1 MAKKKILPSQERERL
16 LEELHGKYGVKQGF
30 WQRLTYWRKRYF
42 WIIVVRGAKALKRF
56 LDIVFGSFLLIVLS
70 PLMLL
75 IAFLIKIRD
84 FGPVLYSSHRV
95 GQWGREFVFY
105 KFRTM
110 RSGAE
115 QERDQ
120 LSHLSHHGTTKSFK
134 IKKDPRVTLV
144 GKILRKTS
152 LDELP
157 QLWNVV
163 KGDMSL
169 VGPRPPLPNEVAH
182 YDLAERRRLEVKPG
196 ITCIWQVSGRSELS
210 FEQQVQLDIQ
220 YIESRSLWLD
230 FKLLLRT
237 IPAVLFGRGA
247 Y

>member
-1 MAKKKILPSQERERL
+1 MAKKKILPSQERTRL
-16 LEELHGKYGVKQGF
+16 LESLHEKYGVKAGF
-30 WQRLTYWRKRYF
+30 WQRMIYWRKRYF
-42 WIIVVRGAKALKRF
+42 WIIVVRGAQALKRTF
-56 LDIVFGSFLLIVLS
+56 DIVFGALLLIVFS

-84 FGPVLYSSHRV
+84 FGPVFYNTERV
-95 GQWGREFVFY
+95 GQWVKEFTFY

-110 RSGAE
+110 RLGADQEKE
-115 QERDQ
+115 QLTH
-120 LSHLSHHGTTKSFK
+120 LSHLQTPKAFK
-134 IKKDPRVTLV
+134 IKKDPRVTLL
-144 GKILRKTS
+144 GRILRKTS

-169 VGPRPPLPNEVAH
+169 VGPRPPLPIEVSH
-182 YDLAERRRLEVKPG
+182 YNLEERRRLEVKPG

-210 FEQQVQLDIQ
+210 FDKQVELDIQ

-230 FKLLLRT
+230 IKLLLKT
-237 IPAVLFGRGA
+237 IPAVLFGKGA

>member
-1 MAKKKILPSQERERL
+1 MAKKKILPSQERIKL
-16 LEELHGKYGVKQGF
+16 LEALHEKYGVKAGF
-30 WQRLTYWRKRYF
+30 WQRVVYWRKRYF
-42 WIIVVRGAKALKRF
+42 WLIFVKGTQALKRF
-56 LDIVFGSFLLIVLS
+56 LDIFFGLFLLIVFF
-70 PLMLL
+70 PLMLI

-84 FGPVLYSSHRV
+84 FGPVFYNSDRV
-95 GQWGREFVFY
+95 GQWGREFTFY

-110 RSGAE
+110 RLGAE
-115 QERDQ
+115 REREQ
-120 LSHLSHHGTTKSFK
+120 LNHLSHLKTPKAFK
-134 IKKDPRVTLV
+134 IKKDPRVTLI
-144 GKILRKTS
+144 GRILRKTS

-169 VGPRPPLPNEVAH
+169 VGPRPPLPAEFAH
-182 YDLAERRRLEVKPG
+182 YDLEERRRLEVKPG

-210 FEQQVQLDIQ
+210 FEKQVELDIQ

-230 FKLLLRT
+230 IKLLLKT
-237 IPAVLFGRGA
+237 IPAVLFGKGA